1 MFRRSPR
8 SLRAGAE
15 ETQAAEPAGKSMQ
28 RGSGR
33 RAIKAAPAGSNR
45 RCGGIAALL
54 LGLALSACANGGHI
68 GNLSEGGRAAVAIES
83 VDGAPAAVVHK
94 FVDMLKD
101 EAAARHIAIARPGE
115 ADYRLRAYLAAKGA
129 DGATSISWAIDVYGA
144 DQHRAIR
151 LNGEE
156 EAAGRAWKA
165 ADDGALRR
173 IARAGMER
181 LVLFLAAA
189 RPPSAPA
196 FLASPPSQRAASRS
210 GGLDDW
216 APEAAGIFRILRGEP
231 ARTEVAADTTAPLQ
245 PDEVPLPRRRPARAD
260 DGARAPFA
268 VVRVAN

>member
-1 MFRRSPR
+1 
-8 SLRAGAE
+8 
-15 ETQAAEPAGKSMQ
+15 
-28 RGSGR
+28 
-33 RAIKAAPAGSNR
+33 
-45 RCGGIAALL
+45 LL
-54 LGLALSACANGGHI
+54 Q
-68 GNLSEGGRAAVAIES
+68 
-83 VDGAPAAVVHK
+83 
-94 FVDMLKD
+94 
-101 EAAARHIAIARPGE
+101 
-115 ADYRLRAYLAAKGA
+115 KGA

-165 ADDGALRR
+165 ADDEALRR